1 MAKEKGKE
9 KNILQQNI
17 EMWEKMTGTYMDSMF
32 KAVEKTMEQSAAFQ
46 GRINET
52 VSSAVGSQL
61 DATLE
66 AMKAMQRQ
74 LESLTEKVDKLL
86 ADDD

>member
-1 MAKEKGKE
+1 MGDEKS
-9 KNILQQNI
+9 ILQQNI

-52 VSSAVGSQL
+52 VSNAVGAQL